1 MNLLEAAR
9 ALRERSVSSVEL
21 TTDALDRIARS
32 NLNAFMTITA
42 DAALARAQAA
52 DEDLAQGIDRG
63 PLHGIPIGHKDAF
76 FTKGVRTTAGSK
88 ILADYRPDHDAEIV
102 TRLNDAGAVTLGKT
116 GLHELCH
123 GITSNNPHFGAV
135 LNPWSLERIPGG
147 SSGGSASAVAADL
160 VFLATGTDT
169 GGSVR
174 IPASYCGVVG
184 LKPTYGLLSCRGVM
198 PLGFTLDHV
207 GPLARTVRDVAVS
220 FHAMLGRIADP
231 PLPNVSGLRI
241 GVPED
246 FFFEHLDPE
255 VTLAVRRAVQTLASL
270 GGRVEEVRLPD
281 AAALNTTG
289 RMIQLA
295 EASTVWRRF
304 HARRS
309 EFGPDVYALIQ
320 QGLLIPATDYLDAQR
335 LRRVLARE
343 FSKIWTQVD
352 CLLTPATPVPAPK
365 QGAATVWAG
374 DIEEDVRI
382 ASTRLTRPF
391 NVLGWPALALP
402 CGFSEGGLP
411 IGAQLVAAPKHEDTL
426 LRAGAALE
434 DVLGLASR
442 PPAAGRAHADCG

>member
-9 ALRERSVSSVEL
+9 ALRDRKVSSVEL
-21 TTDALDRIARS
+21 TVEALHRITRS
-32 NLNAFMTITA
+32 KLNAFMTITA
-42 DAALARAQAA
+42 EAALARAESA
-52 DEDLAQGIDRG
+52 DEDLARGIDLG
-63 PLHGIPIGHKDAF
+63 LLHGIPIAHKDAF

-88 ILADYRPDHDAEIV
+88 ILADFVPDRDAKIV
-102 TRLNDAGAVTLGKT
+102 RRLQDAGAVMLGKT

-135 LNPWSLERIPGG
+135 LNPWNIERIPGG
-147 SSGGSASAVAADL
+147 SSGGSAAAVAAGL

-184 LKPTYGLLSCRGVM
+184 LKPTYGRLSCQGVM

-207 GPLARTVRDVAVS
+207 GPLAQAVRDTAVS
-220 FHAMLGRIADP
+220 FYAMLGRTSDV
-231 PLPNVSGLRI
+231 PLPNVTALRI
-241 GVPED
+241 GVPEN

-255 VTLAVRRAVQTLASL
+255 VTLAVRRAVQILASL
-270 GGRVEEVRLPD
+270 GARVEEVRLPD

-295 EASTVWRRF
+295 EASTVWRRYQ
-304 HARRS
+304 HQRS
-309 EFGPDVYALIQ
+309 EFGADVYALIQ

-365 QGAATVWAG
+365 QGETKVRAG

-402 CGFSEGGLP
+402 CGFSEDGLP
-411 IGAQLVAAPKHEDTL
+411 IGVQLVAAPKQEDTL
-426 LRAGAALE
+426 LQAGAALE
-434 DVLGLASR
+434 DALGLASR
-442 PPAAGRAHADCG
+442 HPANT